1 MNDKKKSEIIERCLA
16 AVQSGEWTREDC
28 FRRYPK
34 LAHELQDYFVL
45 SERITNSLPL
55 DFEMNELRESK
66 LKMLNHLS
74 DRKDLVTKSDPSR
87 FKWQTTKWRF
97 AMTWVIIITTL
108 LSVLTGTG
116 VVYASGDALPGEG
129 LYSVKLFMEDFQ
141 LALAPEMADAQLQ
154 LRFSENRL
162 EEMNELIEKGRVDDL
177 DDAVEG
183 YQNQARALTRLIEE
197 IQAKNSDDAVRLRT
211 ASEQKLQEQAQ
222 VMQSWLDED
231 LNSNGD
237 QVTEQIQLMLQTNTQ
252 TRLRIHESDQIVIPD
267 GTLEEENSEVETT
280 EPGDEATAEPAGNAE
295 QARSSA
301 FVNASGDIQ
310 NAAFIFRVAN
320 AERMG
325 VYAELAGDRYACAAE
340 GDLVTCNIPNAAA
353 NGTLNLYSLADNS
366 LLYSHDY
373 DYDWLGE
380 KWTGEENG
388 FQVQGEGEGGS
399 QGNGQGGKG
408 GK

>member
-1 MNDKKKSEIIERCLA
+1 
-16 AVQSGEWTREDC
+16 
-28 FRRYPK
+28 
-34 LAHELQDYFVL
+34 
-45 SERITNSLPL
+45 
-55 DFEMNELRESK
+55 
-66 LKMLNHLS
+66 
-74 DRKDLVTKSDPSR
+74 
-87 FKWQTTKWRF
+87 
-97 AMTWVIIITTL
+97 
-108 LSVLTGTG
+108 
-116 VVYASGDALPGEG
+116 
-129 LYSVKLFMEDFQ
+129 
-141 LALAPEMADAQLQ
+141 
-154 LRFSENRL
+154 
-162 EEMNELIEKGRVDDL
+162 
-177 DDAVEG
+177 
-183 YQNQARALTRLIEE
+183 
-197 IQAKNSDDAVRLRT
+197 
-211 ASEQKLQEQAQ
+211 
-222 VMQSWLDED
+222 
-231 LNSNGD
+231 
-237 QVTEQIQLMLQTNTQ
+237 MLQTNTQ